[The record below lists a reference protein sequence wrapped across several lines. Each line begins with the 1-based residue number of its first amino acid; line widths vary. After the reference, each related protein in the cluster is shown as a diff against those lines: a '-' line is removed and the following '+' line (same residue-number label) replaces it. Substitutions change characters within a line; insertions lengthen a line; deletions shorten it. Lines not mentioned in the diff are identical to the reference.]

1 MTLNNKE
8 FDVPFRYLNAKNL
21 MDSLKHINNSIA
33 NYDDK
38 IILEKMS
45 FDDLDNILYRSE
57 KMALSVRSALE
68 NKEKNTREIE
78 GYYYDSNVNILKK
91 LDKNHVESYAKNNPV
106 RVEFDGK
113 ILKIFTPFTFK
124 RMYRHKNLKEN
135 YILMNYVEAALK
147 KWQKDNNFE
156 LFMALKPPFEFH
168 VIRVVDNISKGN
180 LIDHDNLENGRIANA
195 IFDAI
200 GYSDSPK
207 TMDLH
212 CELREKNSENG
223 HTGMVFI
230 LKERDIDLV
239 EKLL

>member
-1 MTLNNKE
+1 MGINDKD
-8 FDVPFRYLNAKNL
+8 FDVLFRYLNVKEL
-21 MDSLKHINNSIA
+21 KDSLKHIDNCYS

-38 IILEKMS
+38 TVLEKMS
-45 FDDLDNILYRSE
+45 YDDIDNAIYRAE
-57 KMALSVRSALE
+57 KTALSLRSALE
-68 NKEKNTREIE
+68 NKEKNTKEIE
-78 GYYYDSNVNILKK
+78 GYYYDSNENILRK
-91 LDKNHVESYAKNNPV
+91 LNKNHVESYAKNNPIKI
-106 RVEFDGK
+106 EFDGK
-113 ILKIFTPFTFK
+113 ILKVFTPFTFK
-124 RMYRHKNLKEN
+124 RMYRDKSLKEN
-135 YILMNYVEAALK
+135 YMLMNYVNAALK
-147 KWQKDNNFE
+147 KWQKDNDFD
-156 LFMALKPPFEFH
+156 LFWSLKPPFEFH
-168 VIRVVDNISKGN
+168 IIRVVDNISKGN

-223 HTGMVFI
+223 HTGMIFI